1 MPSFN
6 HIVIGAGPNGL
17 ACATKL
23 AQTGARV
30 CLLEAGAAVG
40 GGAAGYEFAPGY
52 PTSLAHILHALDTR
66 VISGMGL
73 ESHGLAYVSRDL
85 DTVALSEDGAHLTIN
100 GAALSGDG
108 AKADRA
114 VYEAL
119 HAKLSEF
126 ARVLAPFK
134 ALTPPRIARGVGN
147 PMVKLAQ
154 LGWGIRRLGR
164 ANFREFLR
172 MILINVAD
180 VLEDDL
186 SDDRLRGALA
196 FDATLGAWLG
206 PRSPNSL
213 ILLLNRLA
221 NSAAGKAAALTLPAG
236 GMGAVSAAMQ
246 KAAEAA
252 GVTLHCN
259 SKVAQILVQNDRA
272 CGVRLENGDTYM
284 AQTIISAIS
293 PKTTLLDL
301 VGPAHL
307 DTEFLRRIRSAKSR
321 GAAARLHLALKSAPD
336 FRGADLKS
344 RLLVAPGVNAVEN
357 AFNAVKY
364 GEVPDAPVMEI
375 TLPSAHES
383 GHAPEGKH
391 QLSAIVQFAPHAP
404 KDGLE
409 AARAQMLANS
419 MAMLE
424 RFAPGIGKLVD
435 HAELL
440 MPQDI
445 EARFG
450 MVGGNWHHG
459 ELAVENMLFL
469 RPTYDAAQ
477 YATPLPGLWL
487 AGAGSHPGGGISGA
501 AGWNAATRILSGKGG
516 A

>member
-23 AQTGARV
+23 AQSGARV
-30 CLLEAGAAVG
+30 ALLEAGAGVG

-52 PTSLAHILHALDTR
+52 PTSLAHVLHALDSR
-66 VISGMGL
+66 VLHGMAL
-73 ESHGLAYVSRDL
+73 EDHGLSYASRDL
-85 DTVALSEDGAHLTIN
+85 DTVALAENGAHLTIN
-100 GAALSGDG
+100 GASLSGDG
-108 AKADRA
+108 AGLDREAYA
-114 VYEAL
+114 VL
-119 HAKLSEF
+119 HAKLVDF

-134 ALTPPRIARGVGN
+134 ALSPPRIARGAGN
-147 PMVKLAQ
+147 PMLKLGQ
-154 LGWGIRRLGR
+154 LGWGVRRLGCK
-164 ANFREFLR
+164 NFREFLR
-172 MILINVAD
+172 MILINIAD

-186 SDDRLRGALA
+186 SDERLRGALA

-221 NSAAGKAAALTLPAG
+221 SSGAGKPAALTLPAG
-236 GMGAVSAAMQ
+236 GMGAVAAAMQ

-252 GVTLHCN
+252 GVSLHCN
-259 SKVAQILVQNDRA
+259 AKVTKISVRDDRA
-272 CGVRLENGDTYM
+272 TGVVLENGDEYF
-284 AQTIISAIS
+284 AQNVISAIN
-293 PKTTLLDL
+293 PKTTLLGL

-321 GAAARLHLALKSAPD
+321 GAAARLHLGLKSAPD

-344 RLLVAPGVNAVEN
+344 RLLIAPGVNAVEN

-364 GEVPDAPVMEI
+364 GEVPKAPVMEI
-375 TLPSAHES
+375 IMPSAHEG
-383 GHAPEGKH
+383 GHAPDGKH
-391 QLSAIVQFAPHAP
+391 QLSAIVQFAPHDP
-404 KDGLE
+404 KGGLE
-409 AARAQMLANS
+409 AARKLMLTNAL
-419 MAMLE
+419 AVLE
-424 RFAPGIGKLVD
+424 RFAPGIGKLVE
-435 HAELL
+435 HSEML

-469 RPTYDAAQ
+469 RPTYGAAQ

-501 AGWNAATRILSGKGG
+501 AGWNAALRILSGKG
-516 A
+516 AV